1 MNTPDQRD
9 RFSAVAPVGF
19 AVAASALLTVLVHA
33 TPLMDVAYRRPAL
46 HVATETAAAL
56 ISLLAAQLVHDRFRQ
71 RLQSRDLLLT
81 AALATFAA
89 TNLFFS
95 AVPAIADDQS
105 GPFGTWTR
113 IAGQL
118 LGSVLFASAAL
129 APDRELH
136 RPDLD
141 LRRLLAGC
149 AAVLAL
155 AAALIALAGDG
166 LPAAINTGRTARAVD
181 GLDIR
186 SDASIVAAQATLM
199 VVMVLAAAG
208 FTRLALRGDTFSGW
222 LAAGAAFGAF
232 ARLNYVVF
240 PSQYSEYFHAG
251 DILRL
256 GFVLALAAGAAL
268 ELRRTREL
276 LAAAAIEQE
285 RRSLARDVHDGV
297 AQDLAYIVQQG
308 RRLLRDPGAA
318 PALRSI
324 VGAAERALD
333 ESRHVVATLAR
344 PGGESLGPAL
354 TRTAQET
361 VGREGGRLRLEIDEA
376 ITVPSEVQEAV
387 LRVVREALINA
398 RRHGMAETLAVTLR
412 SKPLRVTVHD
422 DGKGFDVAAS
432 RALPGHFGLNGM
444 EARMH
449 GIGGAL
455 AIESAHGSGTTV
467 EIRLP

>member
-1 MNTPDQRD
+1 MNTLDTRD
-9 RFSAVAPVGF
+9 RSSAVAPVVL
-19 AVAASALLTVLVHA
+19 AVVASALLTVMVHA
-33 TPLMDVAYRRPAL
+33 TPLMDVAYRRPGL

-56 ISLLAAQLVHDRFRQ
+56 ISLLAAQLIHNRFRQ
-71 RLQSRDLLLT
+71 RLQRRDLLLT
-81 AALATFAA
+81 AAFATFAA
-89 TNLFFS
+89 TNLLFS
-95 AVPAIADDQS
+95 AVPAIADEQS

-118 LGSVLFASAAL
+118 VGSLLFAAAAL
-129 APDRELH
+129 GPDRALH
-136 RPDLD
+136 RPDRD
-141 LRRLLAGC
+141 LRVLLGGC
-149 AAVLAL
+149 AAVLAA
-155 AAALIALAGDG
+155 AAALIALAGDA
-166 LPAAINTGRTARAVD
+166 LPAAIVTGRSARAVD
-181 GLDIR
+181 DLEIS
-186 SDASIVAAQATLM
+186 SDAAIVAAQASLM
-199 VVMVLAAAG
+199 VLMAVAAAG
-208 FTRLALRGDTFSGW
+208 FTRLALRGDVLSSW

-232 ARLNYVVF
+232 ARLNYVFF
-240 PSQYSEYFHAG
+240 PSQYSQYFHVG

-256 GFVLALAAGAAL
+256 GFVLAVATGAAL

-276 LAAAAIEQE
+276 LAAAAIEEE
-285 RRSLARDVHDGV
+285 RRSLARDIHDGV

-308 RRLLRDPGAA
+308 RRLLRDPGTA
-318 PALRSI
+318 PALRGI

-344 PGGESLGPAL
+344 PGGESLGSAL
-354 TRTAQET
+354 ARTAQET
-361 VGREGGRLRLEIDEA
+361 VGREGGRLELEIADEV
-376 ITVPSEVQEAV
+376 TVPSEVQEAV

-398 RRHGMAETLAVTLR
+398 RRHGSAETLAVTLR
-412 SKPLRVTVHD
+412 NKPLLITVRD

-444 EARMH
+444 EARVH